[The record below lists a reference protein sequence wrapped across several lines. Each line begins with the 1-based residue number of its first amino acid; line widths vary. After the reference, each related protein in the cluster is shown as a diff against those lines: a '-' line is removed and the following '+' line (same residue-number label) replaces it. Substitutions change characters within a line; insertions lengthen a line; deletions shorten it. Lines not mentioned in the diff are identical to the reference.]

1 MEIKKFE
8 NKDIAFRF
16 LNDKFYINSQ
26 EIKVINLSAEV
37 QITIDMGGSVVIVSC
52 SSREAEIMVK
62 GKLNYDALQKFEV

>member
-1 MEIKKFE
+1 MEIKKYSTG
-8 NKDIAFRF
+8 DIAFRF
-16 LNDKFYINSQ
+16 IDGKFYINSQ
-26 EIKVINLSAEV
+26 EISVKNIKAEV